1 MANFAL
7 RLPDALYEQIALLAA
22 ADRRSINNYVVD
34 ILSRHTEDSLPKCYG
49 KPLAPYDVKAEDSGA
64 ELVKIP
70 VGKEAILQRR
80 GKAGKFEKK

>member
-1 MANFAL
+1 
-7 RLPDALYEQIALLAA
+7 
-22 ADRRSINNYVVD
+22 VD
-34 ILSRHTEDSLPKCYG
+34 ILSQHTEDSLPKCYG